1 MKAGTIFKYSIRF
14 SILLAIATVAI
25 SAGSW
30 LGWSDSLNTAKD
42 ADYLNEQ
49 ERAVIFE
56 MNKARSNP
64 KRYALEV
71 ILPMKKRFTDSESS
85 RIYYNSDSMR
95 IMTQEGIAAIDECV
109 REMKRIEPMG
119 LLLPSEGMSRAAL
132 DHTKDQS
139 RTGRTGHSGKDGS
152 TPWKRMERYGRWL
165 GTCGE
170 NIDYGNKYAQAIV
183 VSLLVDDGVPSRG
196 HRHSILNGAFKVAG
210 VAIGTHPK
218 YRNMCT
224 IDFAGG
230 YEEKN

>member
-1 MKAGTIFKYSIRF
+1 MRGLMLVM
-14 SILLAIATVAI
+14 LLL
-25 SAGSW
+25 
-30 LGWSDSLNTAKD
+30 LGGALCAQKEYKWPDLLNTAKD
-42 ADYLNEQ
+42 ADYLSAQ

-71 ILPMKKRFTDSESS
+71 ILPMKKRFTDSENS

-95 IMTQEGIAAIDECV
+95 IMTQEGTAAIDECV
-109 REMKRIEPMG
+109 KEMMGTAPMG
-119 LLLPSEGMSRAAL
+119 MLLPSKGMSRAAL

-139 RTGRTGHSGKDGS
+139 RTGKTGHTGKDGS

-170 NIDYGNKYAQAIV
+170 NIDYGNKDAQAIV

-196 HRHSILNGAFKVAG
+196 HRRSILNSAFKVAG
-210 VAIGTHPK
+210 VAIGSHSK
-218 YRNMCT
+218 YRDMCT
-224 IDFAGG
+224 INFAGG
-230 YEEKN
+230 YEEKK

>member
-1 MKAGTIFKYSIRF
+1 MRGLMLVM
-14 SILLAIATVAI
+14 LLL
-25 SAGSW
+25 
-30 LGWSDSLNTAKD
+30 LGGALCAQKEYKWGENLNTAKD
-42 ADYLNEQ
+42 ADYLSAQ

-71 ILPMKKRFTDSESS
+71 ILPMKKRFTDSENS

-95 IMTQEGIAAIDECV
+95 IMTQEGTAAIDECV

-218 YRNMCT
+218 YRDMCT
-224 IDFAGG
+224 IDFASW
-230 YEEKN
+230 YEEKK